1 MIASN
6 AIDRAF
12 ESKSD
17 QTKDYI
23 IGIWCFSNKHTSLRI
38 VEIGI
43 MCSNEATCLPVD
55 YCFNELAL

>member
-12 ESKSD
+12 DSKSD

-23 IGIWCFSNKHTSLRI
+23 IGIWRFSNKHTSLRI

-43 MCSNEATCLPVD
+43 MCSSETTCLPVD